1 MRPASLPTVSFW
13 PASRASTS
21 PKATRKTCFIRHDL
35 GLRRCLGLTS
45 QARNVMRA
53 FMDARHLAPGF
64 LLSCG
69 VLPEVSE
76 SVTERLHRV
85 IHYLAGHRFE
95 RRRHARALH
104 AALRK
109 VAASDEAFDRIETR
123 LTALVERET
132 TSAYLFGLA
141 VR

>member
-1 MRPASLPTVSFW
+1 MTPRPEDKEREP
-13 PASRASTS
+13 
-21 PKATRKTCFIRHDL
+21 
-35 GLRRCLGLTS
+35 GLKLGLTP

-123 LTALVERET
+123 LTALVETET

-141 VR
+141 VGLSLGTFPARIRL